1 MIPIL
6 VPLFVSAFRRANDLA
21 MAMEARGYAPGQKRT
36 RYKQLKFCFRD
47 FVLLAGSL
55 LLVVVIALLA
65 FVL

>member
-1 MIPIL
+1 MVSLII
-6 VPLFVSAFRRANDLA
+6 PLFVITYKKAIDLTF
-21 MAMEARGYAPGQKRT
+21 AMEARGYAPGQRRT

-47 FVLLAGSL
+47 VVLLAGSL